1 MLSDVLVSEVAT
13 IIICLGA
20 VVSTVVLLTKPIV
33 KTIKKLENHDARLI
47 KIENMLFNSDG
58 SLKIPVESEY
68 RSLDKNTREIKNA
81 VNVLAGTIMILI
93 DSQIG
98 ENNKEQLQEAKDELL
113 KKREFV

>member
-1 MLSDVLVSEVAT
+1 MSDITVGEVAT

-20 VVSTVVLLTKPIV
+20 VIGAVALMVTPIA
-33 KTIKKLENHDARLI
+33 KTIKKLENHATRI
-47 KIENMLFNSDG
+47 EKIEKAIFTTDG
-58 SLKIPVESEY
+58 DMKIPVESEFK
-68 RSLDKNTREIKNA
+68 SLDNNTKDIKNA

-98 ENNKEQLQEAKDELL
+98 ESNTEQLKEAREDLL